1 MLHAAALETLRAAL
15 EADPGPVPA
24 PGDRLAAVLVPIVL
38 APEPSL
44 VFTVRAAALSRH
56 AGEISFP
63 GGLQDPGEILAE
75 TALREAHE
83 EIGLDP
89 ALPRL
94 LGALPPVHT
103 FVSRILVVPF
113 VGTLDRLP
121 VFTVNEGEIDEV
133 LTFGIARMAAI
144 EREVTYDRPGGRVWR
159 GFAYEL
165 DGHTVWG
172 ATGSM
177 VHALL
182 DRIRL
187 EGNVEIAT
195 MEETTWPRP

>member
-1 MLHAAALETLRAAL
+1 MLHADALASLAAALDDDPSPTPAA
-15 EADPGPVPA
+15 D
-24 PGDRLAAVLVPIVL
+24 DRLAAVLAPIVL
-38 APEPSL
+38 EPAPAL

-63 GGLQDPGEILAE
+63 GGLQDPGETLAE

-103 FVSRILVVPF
+103 FVSGILVVPF
-113 VGTLDRLP
+113 VGTLDRAPALRL
-121 VFTVNEGEIDEV
+121 NEAEIDEV
-133 LTFGIARMAAI
+133 LVFGI
-144 EREVTYDRPGGRVWR
+144 ERLASAERTVSYDRPDGHTWR

-165 DGHTVWG
+165 EGHTVWG
-172 ATGSM
+172 ATGCM
-177 VHALL
+177 LHALL
-182 DRIRL
+182 ETIRK
-187 EGNVEIAT
+187 
-195 MEETTWPRP
+195 ETTWPMP

>member
-1 MLHAAALETLRAAL
+1 MLHADATASLAAALDQ
-15 EADPGPVPA
+15 DPSPSPG
-24 PGDRLAAVLVPIVL
+24 PGDRLAAVLAPIVL
-38 APEPSL
+38 EPEPSL

-63 GGLQDPGEILAE
+63 GGLQDPGETLAE

-103 FVSRILVVPF
+103 FVSGILVVPF
-113 VGTLDRLP
+113 VGTLERAP
-121 VFTVNEGEIDEV
+121 MFTVNEGEIDEV
-133 LTFGIARMAAI
+133 LTFRIARLAGA
-144 EREVTYDRPGGRVWR
+144 EREVTYDRPGRRAWR

-177 VHALL
+177 LHALL
-182 DRIRL
+182 RTIRK
-187 EGNVEIAT
+187 
-195 MEETTWPRP
+195 ETTWPMP